1 MSRCDCATHLSKA
14 TQVSPISSTAAVT
27 RTSVQ
32 REATLAAGAAASL
45 ATALVWL
52 GPPGSDLAEHAYQRT
67 LFLNDGFALWNN
79 FWYAGRYSFVTYSVL
94 YYPLAALLGI
104 RLLAVATVSTAALAF
119 AVVVSRQWGPTA
131 RWSSRTFAVVWC
143 GIVFSAAFP
152 FALGAALALL
162 SIWALQT
169 RRSWR
174 FAVLAALTLAASPLA
189 FLLLTLLLAAFGIAR
204 SEERRTLLAP
214 ALTIAAFG
222 VVEIALWR
230 AFPGTGQYPFSWQE
244 LLAALVFCFLGL
256 AMSWRVERARP
267 LWWMFVVYLGA
278 VLAAFAIPSAV
289 GENVLRIRY
298 AAIPIA
304 VLTLSLR
311 RWRPLPVALAVLGLA
326 VTWNVTPPLFGYLHA
341 RSDTTTHRSYWT
353 PAIGF
358 LRGHLS
364 PSYRVEVVDTTGHWA
379 AAYLA
384 EAHIPIARGGYRQD
398 DFPQNEL
405 LYDDLLGPKA
415 YGAWLRGLG
424 VRYVVLSSA
433 PADYSA
439 RAEAALLRSGR
450 SGLWRVLE
458 TPRLTIFAVPR
469 PQPILTGP
477 APGRVVQLTGTRV
490 LLDLPRAGDYRLAV
504 RFSPYWRAPN
514 ACLLR
519 RKDGMTTVSATRPG
533 PLQLSFHVG
542 AASALATAVT
552 GGRDRVCDDD

>member
-1 MSRCDCATHLSKA
+1 M
-14 TQVSPISSTAAVT
+14 T

-45 ATALVWL
+45 AAALVWL

-79 FWYAGRYSFVTYSVL
+79 FWYAGRYSFATYSTL

-119 AVVVSRQWGPTA
+119 AVIVSRQWGPTA
-131 RWSSRTFAVVWC
+131 RWSSRTFAVVWS

-169 RRSWR
+169 RRSCR

-204 SEERRTLLAP
+204 WEDRRALLAP

-222 VVEIALWR
+222 VVEVALWR
-230 AFPGTGQYPFSWQE
+230 AFPGSGQYPFSWQE

-256 AMSWRVERARP
+256 AMSWRVERAGP
-267 LWWMFVVYLGA
+267 LWWMFVVYLVAILGS
-278 VLAAFAIPSAV
+278 FAIPSAI

-311 RWRPLPVALAVLGLA
+311 RWRPLPVALGVLALA
-326 VTWNVTPPLFGYLHA
+326 VTWNVTPLLYSYLHA
-341 RSDTTTHRSYWT
+341 RSDPATHRSYWT

-405 LYDDLLGPKA
+405 LYDEVLGPKA
-415 YGAWLRGLG
+415 YSAWLRKLG
-424 VRYVVLSSA
+424 VRYVVLTSA

-439 RAEAALLRSGR
+439 RAEAALLRSGH
-450 SGLWRVLE
+450 SGLRPVLE
-458 TPRLTIFAVPR
+458 TPRLTIFGVPR
-469 PQPILTGP
+469 PEPILTGP
-477 APGRVVQLTGTRV
+477 GGGRVVELTATRV

-504 RFSPYWRAPN
+504 RFSPYWQAPG
-514 ACLLR
+514 ACLIR
-519 RKDGMTTVSATRPG
+519 REDGMTTVSATRPG

-542 AASALATAVT
+542 AGSALATVVT
-552 GGRDRVCDDD
+552 GARDRVCNDD